1 LVIYDPCDK
10 NSLLAARTLVVH
22 HHVLQLS
29 GDGSEDRVQV
39 DRLDFIVDVD
49 DGDVGLLASQGAVIK
64 KSVIFLNIKY
74 GLSSLTA

>member
-1 LVIYDPCDK
+1 
-10 NSLLAARTLVVH
+10 
-22 HHVLQLS
+22 LS

-49 DGDVGLLASQGAVIK
+49 DGDVGPLASQGAVIK

-74 GLSSLTA
+74 GLFSLTA